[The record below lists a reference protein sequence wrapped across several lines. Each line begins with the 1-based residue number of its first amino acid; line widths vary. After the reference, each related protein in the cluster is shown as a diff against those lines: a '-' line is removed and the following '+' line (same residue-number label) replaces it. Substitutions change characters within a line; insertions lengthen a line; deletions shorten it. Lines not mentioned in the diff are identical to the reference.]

1 LTFFTLFYENDTCSR
16 WDKATV
22 ESKERRALQEGG
34 GGERVG
40 KQGALWGRGYRRT
53 WGYSAL

>member
-1 LTFFTLFYENDTCSR
+1 M
-16 WDKATV
+16 